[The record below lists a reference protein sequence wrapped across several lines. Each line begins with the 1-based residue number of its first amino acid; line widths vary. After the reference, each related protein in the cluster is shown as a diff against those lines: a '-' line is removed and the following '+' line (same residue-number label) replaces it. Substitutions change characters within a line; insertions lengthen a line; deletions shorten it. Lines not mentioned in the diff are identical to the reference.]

1 MRRTHFA
8 VGLLCLTA
16 SCVYFN
22 AVYDV
27 RNTYSEAVRFER
39 EGNNSAAR
47 VRYDSVIA
55 MTERIITNHP
65 DSKYAV
71 SASFM
76 KARAE
81 IARQLPEAAANTAMG
96 IATLTDNER
105 DLSTADGILGIA
117 RRQLGELP
125 AADSTLSLAL
135 AGDIAGDDR
144 AVFLF
149 HRGMVRLEAGQP
161 DLAAEDLAATGIQS
175 ELSIDRQLDLAQALS
190 EVGQYVASARLTASL
205 VRNNRF
211 ASFGQGLHMHL
222 DSLARRAP
230 MILDSTLAV
239 ELNASDPS
247 DTKRSALYYFRAY
260 SAERMSDTLTA
271 LARYDSARTWDE
283 RGRYGTSA
291 SYRSARLRILQ
302 SVVPSDIVGTQS
314 SLALAAT
321 TSDRGLAVDAR
332 RLNERVTLFSN
343 LVSAYESRGSTAAEA
358 ALRAAEVAGGDLN
371 ASRVARGLYL
381 RYLELAPTSPWA
393 AKAIFGAL
401 LYSDTPAGA
410 WVDDRGLSTDDRLRA
425 QLAALPETN
434 PYRISIEN
442 LARDADADSSYVL
455 AESDLQ
461 RRLIEI
467 QMLYDTT
474 AVILAPQD
482 AAQPEEEQQPE
493 PEADEDG
500 VEF

>member
-1 MRRTHFA
+1 
-8 VGLLCLTA
+8 
-16 SCVYFN
+16 
-22 AVYDV
+22 
-27 RNTYSEAVRFER
+27 
-39 EGNNSAAR
+39 
-47 VRYDSVIA
+47 
-55 MTERIITNHP
+55 
-65 DSKYAV
+65 
-71 SASFM
+71 
-76 KARAE
+76 
-81 IARQLPEAAANTAMG
+81 
-96 IATLTDNER
+96 
-105 DLSTADGILGIA
+105 
-117 RRQLGELP
+117 
-125 AADSTLSLAL
+125 
-135 AGDIAGDDR
+135 
-144 AVFLF
+144 
-149 HRGMVRLEAGQP
+149 
-161 DLAAEDLAATGIQS
+161 
-175 ELSIDRQLDLAQALS
+175 
-190 EVGQYVASARLTASL
+190 
-205 VRNNRF
+205 
-211 ASFGQGLHMHL
+211 
-222 DSLARRAP
+222 

-239 ELNASDPS
+239 ELDASDPS

-271 LARYDSARTWDE
+271 LAQYDSARTWDE

-291 SYRSARLRILQ
+291 SYRSARLRIRR
-302 SVVPSDIVGTQS
+302 SVVPSDIVGTQT
-314 SLALAAT
+314 SLALAVT

-343 LVSAYESRGSTAAEA
+343 LVAAYESRGSTAAEA

-401 LYSDTPAGA
+401 LYSDTPAGE
-410 WVDDRGLSTDDRLRA
+410 WVDDRGLSTDNRLRA

-474 AVILAPQD
+474 AVILTPQD
-482 AAQPEEEQQPE
+482 AAQPEEEQPPE

-500 VEF
+500 VES